1 MNSTGN
7 RTRNAKGKFMRL
19 FAGLDLPYEMRRN
32 LELLLHLLKTKARIQ
47 WSPVAN
53 LHLTTKFIGDFP
65 EERLDELTA
74 ALGAVAQPGALRIA
88 LRGLD
93 WFPNADRPRVLVA
106 AMEAPA
112 GLFALARDT
121 DAACARLG
129 IEPEKKAFHP
139 HLTLAR
145 IRTSE
150 PLLELKKAISELP
163 SADFGAFS
171 AERFHLYQ
179 SQLSPGGSI
188 YTKLAT
194 FPLTA

>member
-1 MNSTGN
+1 
-7 RTRNAKGKFMRL
+7 
-19 FAGLDLPYEMRRN
+19 
-32 LELLLHLLKTKARIQ
+32 
-47 WSPVAN
+47 VAN

-65 EERLDELTA
+65 EERLDELKA
-74 ALGAVAQPGALRIA
+74 ALGAVAPTGALKIA

-93 WFPNADRPRVLVA
+93 WFPNAERPRVLVA
-106 AMEAPA
+106 TIEAPT
-112 GLFALARDT
+112 GLCALARDT

-145 IRTSE
+145 IRTVE
-150 PLLELKKAISELP
+150 PLFELKKAILELP

-179 SQLSPGGSI
+179 SQLAPGGSI

-194 FPLTA
+194 FPLMA

>member
-1 MNSTGN
+1 
-7 RTRNAKGKFMRL
+7 MRL

-32 LELLLHLLKTKARIQ
+32 LELLLHLLKPKARIQ

-53 LHLTTKFIGDFP
+53 LHVTTKFIGEFP
-65 EERLDELTA
+65 EERLDELKM
-74 ALGAVAQPGALRIA
+74 ALGAVPVPGALEIA
-88 LRGLD
+88 IRGLA
-93 WFPNADRPRVLVA
+93 WFPNPNQPRVLVA
-106 AMEAPA
+106 GIQAAEELA
-112 GLFALARDT
+112 ALARDM

-129 IEPEKKAFHP
+129 IAMEKREFHP

-145 IRTSE
+145 IRAAE

-171 AERFHLYQ
+171 AGTFHLYR
-179 SQLSPGGSI
+179 SQLDPGGSI
-188 YTKLAT
+188 YTKLAS

>member
-1 MNSTGN
+1 
-7 RTRNAKGKFMRL
+7 MRL

-32 LELLLHLLKTKARIQ
+32 LELLLHLLKPKAQIH

-53 LHLTTKFIGDFP
+53 LHLTTKFIGEFP
-65 EERLDELTA
+65 EERLDELKA
-74 ALGAVAQPGALRIA
+74 ALGAVLTPGALKIA

-106 AMEAPA
+106 GIQSPA
-112 GLFALARDT
+112 GLSTLARDT

-129 IEPEKKAFHP
+129 IEIEKKAFRP

-145 IRTSE
+145 IRSEE
-150 PLLELKKAISELP
+150 PLFELKKAISELP
-163 SADFGAFS
+163 NVDFGTFSAD
-171 AERFHLYQ
+171 RFHLYQ
-179 SQLSPGGSI
+179 SQLAPGGSI
-188 YTKLAT
+188 YTKLAS